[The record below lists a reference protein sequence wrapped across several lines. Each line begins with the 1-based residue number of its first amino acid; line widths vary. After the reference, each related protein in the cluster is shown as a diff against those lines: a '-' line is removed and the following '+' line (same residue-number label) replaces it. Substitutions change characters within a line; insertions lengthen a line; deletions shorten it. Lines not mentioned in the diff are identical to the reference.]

1 MVSNYEWASHK
12 HFLFVLKVQLS
23 LPPATNFQ
31 LLLTSKPLLL
41 ALKLINSKYPKYEEC
56 SFQNMRAVRIIS
68 TFLNGG
74 RELVKGLWVVLSE
87 FQQAALNSSI
97 IRLQFIKYDLV
108 LALLY
113 NPHLSLTTLVVSSVC
128 VGVACKLRSNS
139 LFNFLMLVAVYDQ

>member
-1 MVSNYEWASHK
+1 M
-12 HFLFVLKVQLS
+12 
-23 LPPATNFQ
+23 
-31 LLLTSKPLLL
+31 
-41 ALKLINSKYPKYEEC
+41 
-56 SFQNMRAVRIIS
+56 
-68 TFLNGG
+68 
-74 RELVKGLWVVLSE
+74 LSE